1 MQKQFINWLA
11 NKFRKEGIGMEWILS
26 NGEIVKEQDLEI
38 SKEDRGYQFGDG
50 IYEVIRVYEG
60 DLFTATEHIDRFYES
75 AEKIRITVPY
85 TKDVFHKMLHDL
97 VEMNSIDNG
106 QVYVQ
111 ITRGAAERNHQFPVN
126 VEPVVVGYTKSV
138 ERPVAFMEQGVKATL
153 IEDVRWLRCDIK
165 SLNLLGNVMAKQ
177 QAYEEGYFEAVLH
190 RGDTVTEGS
199 SSNMYGIKDG
209 VVYTHPATNL
219 ILNGITRRVILG
231 ICDEFGIKVVEEPFT
246 KQQALEM
253 DEFFM
258 SSTTTEVMPVVEIS
272 GHTIGNGTPGEMT
285 RKLQQ
290 AFEAR
295 IKLGVIS

>member
-1 MQKQFINWLA
+1 
-11 NKFRKEGIGMEWILS
+11 MEWILS

-85 TKDVFHKMLHDL
+85 TKDVFHKMLYDL
-97 VEMNSIDNG
+97 VEMNNIDNG

-111 ITRGAAERNHQFPVN
+111 ITRGAAERNHQFPVD

-219 ILNGITRRVILG
+219 ILNGITRRVILE
-231 ICDEFGIKVVEEPFT
+231 ICEEFGIKVVEEPFT

>member
-1 MQKQFINWLA
+1 
-11 NKFRKEGIGMEWILS
+11 MEWILS

-60 DLFTATEHIDRFYES
+60 DLFTATEHIDRFYQS

-219 ILNGITRRVILG
+219 ILNGITRRVILE
-231 ICDEFGIKVVEEPFT
+231 ICEEFGIKVVEEPFT

-272 GHTIGNGTPGEMT
+272 GHTIGNGTPGKMT

>member
-1 MQKQFINWLA
+1 
-11 NKFRKEGIGMEWILS
+11 MEWILS

-199 SSNMYGIKDG
+199 SSNMYGIKEG

-219 ILNGITRRVILG
+219 ILNGITRRVILE
-231 ICDEFGIKVVEEPFT
+231 ICEEFGIKVVEEPFT

>member
-1 MQKQFINWLA
+1 
-11 NKFRKEGIGMEWILS
+11 MEWILS

-219 ILNGITRRVILG
+219 ILNGITRRVILE
-231 ICDEFGIKVVEEPFT
+231 ICEEFGIKVVEEPFT

>member
-1 MQKQFINWLA
+1 
-11 NKFRKEGIGMEWILS
+11 MEWILS
-26 NGEIVKEQDLEI
+26 NGEFVKEQDLEI

-60 DLFTATEHIDRFYES
+60 DLFTATEHIDRFYDS

-111 ITRGAAERNHQFPVN
+111 ITRGAAERNHQFPIN
-126 VEPVVVGYTKSV
+126 AEPVVVGYTKSV
-138 ERPVAFMEQGVKATL
+138 ERPVGFMEQGVKATL

-165 SLNLLGNVMAKQ
+165 SLNLLGNVLAKQ

-209 VVYTHPATNL
+209 TVYTHPVTNL
-219 ILNGITRRVILG
+219 ILNGITRRVILE
-231 ICDEFGIKVVEEPFT
+231 ICEDFGIEVVETAFT

-253 DEFFM
+253 DEFFL
-258 SSTTTEVMPVVEIS
+258 SSTTSEVMPVVEIS
-272 GHTIGNGTPGEMT
+272 GQKIADGIPGDTT

>member
-1 MQKQFINWLA
+1 MA
-11 NKFRKEGIGMEWILS
+11 MEWILS
-26 NGEIVKEQDLEI
+26 NGEFVKEQDLAI

-60 DLFTATEHIDRFYES
+60 DLFTATEHIDRFYLS

-97 VEMNSIDNG
+97 VEMNGIDNG

-111 ITRGAAERNHQFPVN
+111 ITRGAAERNHQFPKQA
-126 VEPVVVGYTKSV
+126 EPVVIGYTKSV
-138 ERPVAFMEQGVKATL
+138 ERPVELLEQGVKATL

-165 SLNLLGNVMAKQ
+165 SLNLLGNVLAKQ

-219 ILNGITRRVILG
+219 ILNGITRRVILELCQELG
-231 ICDEFGIKVVEEPFT
+231 IEVVEQAFT

-253 DEFFM
+253 DEFFL
-258 SSTTTEVMPVVEIS
+258 SSTTSEVMPVVEIS
-272 GHTIGNGTPGEMT
+272 GYKIADGKPGEAT

-290 AFEAR
+290 AFESR

>member
-1 MQKQFINWLA
+1 MA
-11 NKFRKEGIGMEWILS
+11 MEWILS

-60 DLFTATEHIDRFYES
+60 DLFTATEHIDRFYAS

-85 TKDVFHKMLHDL
+85 TKDVFHKMLYDL
-97 VEMNSIDNG
+97 VELNQIDNG

-111 ITRGAAERNHQFPVN
+111 ITRGAAPRNHQFPEN
-126 VEPVVVGYTKSV
+126 AEPVVVGYTKSV
-138 ERPVAFMEQGVKATL
+138 ERPVKFLEQGVKAL
-153 IEDVRWLRCDIK
+153 LVEDVRWLRCDIK

-177 QAYEEGYFEAVLH
+177 QAYEEGYFEAILH

-209 VVYTHPATNL
+209 VLYTHPATNL
-219 ILNGITRRVILG
+219 ILNGITRRVIFELCDELG
-231 ICDEFGIKVVEEPFT
+231 IDVVETAFT

-258 SSTTTEVMPVVEIS
+258 SSTTSEVMPVIEIS
-272 GHTIGNGTPGEMT
+272 GQKIADGTPGELT
-285 RKLQQ
+285 RKLQK

>member
-1 MQKQFINWLA
+1 
-11 NKFRKEGIGMEWILS
+11 MEWILS

-60 DLFTATEHIDRFYES
+60 DLFTATEHIDRFYAS

-85 TKDVFHKMLHDL
+85 TKDVFHKMLYDL
-97 VEMNSIDNG
+97 VEINSIDNG

-219 ILNGITRRVILG
+219 ILNGITRRVILE
-231 ICDEFGIKVVEEPFT
+231 ICEEFGIKVVEEPFT